1 MTRLERGRVPF
12 VLLGL
17 ALGLCIWPRA
27 TAARQAAAA
36 PPDLGSGAFSRAQ
49 VTRGETAYMASCAS
63 CHKDDLTGNDQAPA
77 LVGDA
82 ILSTWDGQTVA
93 DLLDRVQRTMPLDTP
108 GSLSRAVNLDITIF
122 LLEANG
128 FRAGATDLP
137 DTDVLRALRIR
148 KP

>member
-1 MTRLERGRVPF
+1 MARFERIRVPV
-12 VLLGL
+12 VLVGL
-17 ALGLCIWPRA
+17 ALGLCAWPRA
-27 TAARQAAAA
+27 TDARQAQAG
-36 PPDLGSGAFSRAQ
+36 PLDLRSGAFSRAQ
-49 VTRGETAYMASCAS
+49 VARGETAYAASCAS

-82 ILSTWDGQTVA
+82 FLSTWDGQSVA
-93 DLLDRVQRTMPLDTP
+93 DLLDRVQSTMPLDKP
-108 GSLSRAVNLDITIF
+108 GSLSRAVNVDITIF

-128 FRAGATDLP
+128 FRAGAADLP